1 MAGKPAT
8 HHRRDGEGA
17 IPTPCKLPNLE
28 EACAKP
34 HFVLPQV
41 NMMYFAQLQSF
52 HHSLLQ
58 GDNELV
64 YTQSTK
70 ERGGK
75 KTRIS
80 VCFKYLLF
88 LTDKVTQ

>member
-1 MAGKPAT
+1 MAGKPAK

-17 IPTPCKLPNLE
+17 IPTSCKLPDFE
-28 EACAKP
+28 EACAKS

-41 NMMYFAQLQSF
+41 NVMYFALLQSF
-52 HHSLLQ
+52 HPSLPER
-58 GDNELV
+58 DNELV

-75 KTRIS
+75 KQNIS
-80 VCFKYLLF
+80 VFYILVVP
-88 LTDKVTQ
+88 DR